1 MRKVVKLATAA
12 LALVGAWKVASWMC
26 EGTAWLL
33 VNRGFWEPEAAAK
46 SAPWILA
53 ALSAGLFIS
62 LYGMYEDN
70 QRYSRQSYGCIENDH
85 ALNDEPKCQ
94 QNRRGA

>member
-46 SAPWILA
+46 SAPWILL
-53 ALSAGLFIS
+53 ALASGLTMS
-62 LYGMYEDN
+62 LYGMYDDYKRSSPYGRVQHSE
-70 QRYSRQSYGCIENDH
+70 SRNDSSRK
-85 ALNDEPKCQ
+85 A
-94 QNRRGA
+94 G